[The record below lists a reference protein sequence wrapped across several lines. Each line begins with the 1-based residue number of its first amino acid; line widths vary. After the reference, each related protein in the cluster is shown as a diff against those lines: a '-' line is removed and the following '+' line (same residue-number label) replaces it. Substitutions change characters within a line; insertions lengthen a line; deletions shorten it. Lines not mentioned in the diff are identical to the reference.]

1 MVAGRTDS
9 GAEAQL
15 SRAAWKRSVLVML
28 AALAGVLAGAAP
40 AAAAFDVTPM
50 ACGIQLAPS
59 AGVAVF
65 GYHNPEAYA
74 QEVELGSD
82 NLVLESPFIRQG
94 QLSTFAPGW
103 HETAWTSFYNPSD
116 SRRNRVTWFLQG
128 AAASTAGRPCGG
140 EAPVNDAPPTLVG
153 TPAVGQALG
162 IDPGSWSSRGT
173 PIFQWQLEG
182 CDDHACAVLG
192 PPSADA
198 PVVPAAAAGL
208 RLRARVFAP
217 TARGMGIA
225 VTALT
230 APLDGTAAPVPD
242 PSPPDTSGV
251 SEFTPQPSVPSL
263 EPATV
268 RAGDPLAADVA
279 WSGKPASTVTVR
291 WQRCAATCTDIA
303 GADGATYAPTAAD
316 VGARVRSLVTGTGQT
331 DPAIAVF
338 GAVRTT
344 AASASTAVTAPPAH
358 EPPAEQPPAQQ
369 PPAQQPPAQQPPAQ
383 APPATPP
390 DRTRP
395 VLRGVKLVRSR
406 FRIASRRVAVAAAAR
421 RGTAL
426 RLRSSEAAWLRVDVR
441 TSRGRTVATVTRRIR
456 AGASRLTLTGRFRDG
471 HHTVTLRRGRYRL
484 AVQATD
490 AAGNRSRTTT
500 VSFRV
505 TR

>member
-1 MVAGRTDS
+1 M
-9 GAEAQL
+9 AQL
-15 SRAAWKRSVLVML
+15 SRAAWKRCVLVML
-28 AALAGVLAGAAP
+28 AALTGVLAGAAP
-40 AAAAFDVTPM
+40 AAAAFDITPM
-50 ACGIQLAPS
+50 ACGIQLSPS

-65 GYHNPEAYA
+65 GYHNTNADV
-74 QEVELGSD
+74 QEVDLGSD
-82 NLVLESPFIRQG
+82 NLVLEPPFIRPG

-116 SRRNRVTWFLQG
+116 ARRNGVTWFLQG
-128 AAASTAGRPCGG
+128 ATASSAGRPCGG
-140 EAPVNDAPPTLVG
+140 DPPVNDAPPTLVG
-153 TPAVGQALG
+153 TPAVGQAVG

-192 PPSADA
+192 PPSANA

-208 RLRARVFAP
+208 RLRARVFAL

-242 PSPPDTSGV
+242 PAPPDTSGV
-251 SEFTPQPSVPSL
+251 SELTPQPSVPSL

-268 RAGDPLAADVA
+268 GAGDPLAADVA
-279 WSGKPASTVTVR
+279 WSGKPAPTVTVR

-303 GADGATYAPTAAD
+303 GADGATYVPTAAD

-338 GAVRTT
+338 GTVRTT
-344 AASASTAVTAPPAH
+344 AASAPTAVTAPPAQ
-358 EPPAEQPPAQQ
+358 EPPSQQ
-369 PPAQQPPAQQPPAQ
+369 PPSQRPPSQQPPSQQPPSQAPPSH

-390 DRTRP
+390 DRMRP
-395 VLRGVKLVRSR
+395 VLRSVKLVRSR
-406 FRIASRRVAVAAAAR
+406 FRIASGKVAVAAAAR

-441 TSRGRTVATVTRRIR
+441 RPRGKTVATVTRRIR
-456 AGASRLTLTGRFRDG
+456 AGASRLRLTGRFRDG
-471 HHTVTLRRGRYRL
+471 HRTVTLRPGRYRL